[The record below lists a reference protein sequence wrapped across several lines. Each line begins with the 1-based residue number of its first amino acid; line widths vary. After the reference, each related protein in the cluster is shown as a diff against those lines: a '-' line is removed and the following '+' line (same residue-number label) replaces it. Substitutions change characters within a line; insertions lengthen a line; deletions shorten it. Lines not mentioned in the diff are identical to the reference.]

1 MDMVG
6 SSNLKEIPDLSMPTN
21 LEILKLG
28 FCKSLVELPSSI
40 RNLNKLLKL
49 DMEFCHSLEILP
61 TGFNLKSLD
70 HLNFRYCSELRT
82 FPEFSTNISVLMLF
96 GTNIEE
102 FPNLENLVELSL
114 SKEESDGKQWDGVK
128 VCTF

>member
-1 MDMVG
+1 
-6 SSNLKEIPDLSMPTN
+6 
-21 LEILKLG
+21 
-28 FCKSLVELPSSI
+28 
-40 RNLNKLLKL
+40 
-49 DMEFCHSLEILP
+49 
-61 TGFNLKSLD
+61 
-70 HLNFRYCSELRT
+70 
-82 FPEFSTNISVLMLF
+82 MLF